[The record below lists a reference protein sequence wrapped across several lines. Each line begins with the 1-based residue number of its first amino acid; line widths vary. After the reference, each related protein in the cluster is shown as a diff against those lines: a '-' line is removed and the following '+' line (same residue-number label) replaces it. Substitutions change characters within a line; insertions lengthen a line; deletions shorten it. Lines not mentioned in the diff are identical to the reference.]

1 MKLKFGEMF
10 DFFRLTKSYASL
22 SDRLSFCIRYGRIWT
37 GNAGWLLGSGLPSDS
52 VALPGS
58 RSDSPS
64 EQSELMRSPP
74 RPRTEAGGE
83 LLGQEQ
89 SKLVSQCSGYSDWNL
104 LKPPGRQG
112 KD

>member
-1 MKLKFGEMF
+1 M
-10 DFFRLTKSYASL
+10 
-22 SDRLSFCIRYGRIWT
+22 
-37 GNAGWLLGSGLPSDS
+37 
-52 VALPGS
+52 ALPGS

-89 SKLVSQCSGYSDWNL
+89 SRLVSQCSGYSDWNL
-104 LKPPGRQG
+104 LKPPREKMKEVAFNQLVPVGIS
-112 KD
+112 